1 MTEQD
6 KSQTRIRSA
15 GGPPQPA
22 AAVTSSREKQAAAL
36 PHPPPG
42 LKIISIRDWRT
53 QVPRCRVG
61 GILSL
66 GWTSSHFSRQPSQNK
81 TRESEVGPGR
91 Q

>member
-36 PHPPPG
+36 PLPPPG
-42 LKIISIRDWRT
+42 LTIIPIRDWRM

-61 GILSL
+61 GVRSL
-66 GWTSSHFSRQPSQNK
+66 GWTRSHFSRQPSHSK
-81 TRESEVGPGR
+81 ARESEAGPGR